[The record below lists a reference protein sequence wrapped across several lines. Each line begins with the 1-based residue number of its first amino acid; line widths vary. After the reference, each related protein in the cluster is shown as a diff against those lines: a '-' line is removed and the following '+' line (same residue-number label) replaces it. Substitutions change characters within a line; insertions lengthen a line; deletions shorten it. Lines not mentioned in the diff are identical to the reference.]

1 MGIFDRIG
9 GIIKSNVNDV
19 LDKAEDPAK
28 MVDQTLRDL
37 REDLAEV
44 KKETA
49 GVMAEEKRCKREL
62 DECDQKIA
70 KMLTAAKNAK
80 ASGNLDDARTLLVEK
95 QNLENQRAGLEQ
107 AYNVAHANA
116 TKVRQA
122 HDKLVADIKEME
134 SRRASIK
141 AKVAVAK
148 TQEHINR
155 VTAGTNT
162 TSSLEAFDRM
172 EAKANQMLDSANAEA
187 ELNTDTEGSDADD
200 LANKYAGGTLDADIE
215 AELAKL

>member
-62 DECDQKIA
+62 DECEQKIA

-95 QNLENQRAGLEQ
+95 QNLENQKAGLKQ
-107 AYNVAHANA
+107 AYDVAHANA
-116 TKVRQA
+116 VKVRQA

-148 TQEHINR
+148 TQDHINK

-187 ELNTDTEGSDADD
+187 ELNADSESSDADD
-200 LANKYAGGTLDADIE
+200 LANKYVGGTLDADIE

>member
-62 DECDQKIA
+62 DECEQKIV

-95 QNLENQRAGLEQ
+95 QNLENQKAGLKQ
-107 AYNVAHANA
+107 AYDVAHSNA
-116 TKVRQA
+116 VKVRQA

-148 TQEHINR
+148 TQDHINK

-187 ELNTDTEGSDADD
+187 ELNADTEGSDADD
-200 LANKYAGGTLDADIE
+200 LANKYAEGTLDADIE

>member
-62 DECDQKIA
+62 DECEQKIV

-95 QNLENQRAGLEQ
+95 QNLENQKAGLKQ
-107 AYNVAHANA
+107 AYDVAHANA
-116 TKVRQA
+116 VKVRQA

-148 TQEHINR
+148 TQDHINK

-187 ELNTDTEGSDADD
+187 ELNADTEGSDADD
-200 LANKYAGGTLDADIE
+200 LANKYAEGTLDADIE

>member
-49 GVMAEEKRCKREL
+49 GVMAEERRCKREL
-62 DECDQKIA
+62 DECEQKIA

-95 QNLENQRAGLEQ
+95 QNLENQKAGLKQ
-107 AYNVAHANA
+107 AYDVAHANA
-116 TKVRQA
+116 VKVRQA

-148 TQEHINR
+148 TQDHINK

-187 ELNTDTEGSDADD
+187 ELNADAESSDADD